1 MEDLVIFMIVAFVLS
16 VMLTKFIIKKMI
28 NVKYGIDL
36 HKEEK
41 IKVAEMGGLAPLI
54 TNIAILPFFN
64 PYVLVVVMLSG
75 IIGIIDDIAKLSPKE
90 KLISLGMAAIPVG
103 ILLNMDIFHLFLLIV
118 GVSITSNLTNMLAG
132 FNGLEIGVGII
143 SLIFLGLCLLI
154 VGDVGGFQ
162 LVMVFVAS
170 YLGLFVFNKYP
181 AKVFPGDVGTLPI
194 GAFLATVAIWKGII
208 LPFLIIM
215 IPYILDASL
224 KFYSAGVTRREE
236 HKPTVLKNGKLY
248 VEGGYLSLPRIIL
261 KKKPMKECEIVF
273 VIWGISIFCGVLSL
287 ITTKILY

>member
-1 MEDLVIFMIVAFVLS
+1 MEHFIIAFILSLV
-16 VMLTKFIIKKMI
+16 LTKFIIKKMI

-36 HKEEK
+36 HKGKK
-41 IKVAEMGGLAPLI
+41 IKVAEMGGFAPLI
-54 TNIAILPFFN
+54 TNTVVLPFFN
-64 PYVLVVVMLSG
+64 PYILVIVVLSG

-90 KLISLGMAAIPVG
+90 KLIFLGISALPVG
-103 ILLNMDIFHLFLLIV
+103 ILLNMNIFHLFLLML
-118 GVSITSNLTNMLAG
+118 GVSIASNLTNMLAG

-143 SLIFLGLCLLI
+143 SSIFLGLCLLTI
-154 VGDVGGFQ
+154 GDLNGFQ
-162 LVMVFVAS
+162 LVIIFVMS
-170 YLGLFVFNKYP
+170 YLGLFIFNKYP

-194 GAFLATVAIWKGII
+194 GAFLATMAIWKGII

-215 IPYILDASL
+215 MPYILDAGL

-261 KKKPMKECEIVF
+261 KKKPMKEYEIVLI
-273 VIWGISIFCGVLSL
+273 IWGISIFFGVLGL
-287 ITTKILY
+287 ITTKILYY

>member
-1 MEDLVIFMIVAFVLS
+1 MEELVVFMVIAFALS
-16 VMLTKFIIKKMI
+16 ALLTKFIIKKMI

-41 IKVAEMGGLAPLI
+41 IKVAEMGGIAPLL

-64 PYVLVVVMLSG
+64 PYVLVVVVLSG
-75 IIGIIDDIAKLSPKE
+75 IIGIVDDIAKLSPKE
-90 KLISLGMAAIPVG
+90 KLILLGMVGIPVG
-103 ILLNMDIFHLFLLIV
+103 ILLNMDVFHLFLLIA
-118 GVSITSNLTNMLAG
+118 GISIASNLTNMLAG

-143 SLIFLGLCLLI
+143 SSIFLGLCLLI
-154 VGDVGGFQ
+154 VGDVDGFQ
-162 LVMVFVAS
+162 LVMVCVAS
-170 YLGLFVFNKYP
+170 YLGLFIFNKYP

-194 GAFLATVAIWKGII
+194 GAFLAAVAVWKGII

-224 KFYSAGVTRREE
+224 KFYSAGVTKREE

-261 KKKPMKECEIVF
+261 KKKPMKEYEIVF
-273 VIWGISIFCGVLSL
+273 VIWGISVFCGILSL